1 MTENIQSERKIKM
14 NSDKFLNKFT
24 YSILC
29 AFVCVTCFGFYKQ
42 HQANQN
48 LNERISDLKKQNTEI
63 TEQVDKL
70 SKTIDAEIA
79 KNLKEVAER
88 NNVGG

>member
-1 MTENIQSERKIKM
+1 M

-24 YSILC
+24 YFILC
-29 AFVCVTCFGFYKQ
+29 VFVSVVCFGFYKQ
-42 HQANQN
+42 FEANQN
-48 LNERISDLKKQNTEI
+48 LNDKVFRLEKQNAEI

-79 KNLKEVAER
+79 KNLKETAER

>member
-1 MTENIQSERKIKM
+1 M

-24 YSILC
+24 YFILC
-29 AFVCVTCFGFYKQ
+29 VFVSVVCYGFYKQ
-42 HQANQN
+42 FEANQN
-48 LNERISDLKKQNTEI
+48 LTDKIFRLEKQNAEI

-70 SKTIDAEIA
+70 SKTIDEQIA
-79 KNLKEVAER
+79 KNLKEVADR

>member
-1 MTENIQSERKIKM
+1 M

-24 YSILC
+24 YFVMC
-29 AFVCVTCFGFYKQ
+29 VFVCVVCFGFYKQ
-42 HQANQN
+42 YQANQN
-48 LNERISDLKKQNTEI
+48 LNDKISKLEKQNAEI

-70 SKTIDAEIA
+70 NKTIDEQIA

-88 NNVGG
+88 NDVGG

>member
-1 MTENIQSERKIKM
+1 MH
-14 NSDKFLNKFT
+14 SDKALNSFT
-24 YSILC
+24 YFILC
-29 AFVCVTCFGFYKQ
+29 VFVCAVCFGFYKQ
-42 HQANQN
+42 YEANQN
-48 LNERISDLKKQNTEI
+48 LNERILDLKKQNTEI

-79 KNLKEVAER
+79 KNLKEVADR

>member
-1 MTENIQSERKIKM
+1 M

-24 YSILC
+24 YFILC
-29 AFVCVTCFGFYKQ
+29 VFVAVVCLGFYKQ
-42 HQANQN
+42 FEANQN
-48 LNERISDLKKQNTEI
+48 LNEKIFRLEKQNAEI

-70 SKTIDAEIA
+70 NKTIDAEIA
-79 KNLKEVAER
+79 KNLKEVADR

>member
-1 MTENIQSERKIKM
+1 M

-24 YSILC
+24 YLILC
-29 AFVCVTCFGFYKQ
+29 VFVVVVCFGFYKQ
-42 HQANQN
+42 YEANQN
-48 LNERISDLKKQNTEI
+48 LNDKVFRLERQNAEI

-70 SKTIDAEIA
+70 NKTIDAEIA